1 MWHINAELQKVY
13 QHYQQ
18 HSCLLMQSLHR
29 TPATFGTSKLGERDW
44 YEDPDDIHAQRKV
57 MHTLGH

>member
-1 MWHINAELQKVY
+1 
-13 QHYQQ
+13 
-18 HSCLLMQSLHR
+18 MQSLHR

-57 MHTLGH
+57 MHTFGH